1 MKTLIVLETWDP
13 QKDGVIQFVKQYT
26 KRYQASIFSTGKG
39 AAVSRFIKI
48 AGYPAPKITFGYLH
62 KLARLV
68 RQHDIIFL
76 QGYPGVNSSIAL
88 LLAKWYKKPVAS
100 YMHVNMK
107 EFIYTFL
114 RVPKFVA
121 NTLYKMSEILLKKA
135 YWVFVPYP
143 GYPDVHPKQTVT
155 PLGVDIDKFTNR
167 HHVNDPETFTIGYCG
182 RISPEK
188 NITLLRDMILRA
200 PSHYRL
206 LIVGDGDLEPHPNI
220 RVTGFVDNPEYYYN
234 KMDVFV
240 MPSRTETTSLATLEA
255 MACERPVIVSKVGF
269 MADYVK
275 KNVTGQF
282 LLQDSPDIL
291 LSKIQQLEHDTDL
304 RMQLGKNARQ
314 MVAYSFSWDRSI
326 NRIHKKLN
334 KIYIDHIANT

>member
-26 KRYQASIFSTGKG
+26 KRYPATVFTTGHG
-39 AAVSRFIKI
+39 AKPSRFINI
-48 AGYPAPKITFGYLH
+48 AGYPAPRVNVSYMKQLSKQI
-62 KLARLV
+62 RE
-68 RQHDIIFL
+68 HDIVFL
-76 QGYPGVNSSIAL
+76 QGYPGVNSTIAL
-88 LLAKWYKKPVAS
+88 LLAKWYKKPVTA
-100 YMHVNMK
+100 YMHVNME

-114 RVPKFVA
+114 RVPQLFAKL
-121 NTLYKMSEILLKKA
+121 LYKCSVKLLQKA
-135 YWVFVPYP
+135 YWIFVPYP
-143 GYPDVHPKQTVT
+143 GYPDVHAKQTVT
-155 PLGVDIDKFTNR
+155 PLGVDIDRFTNK
-167 HHVNDPETFTIGYCG
+167 HHMNDPDTFTIGYCG

-188 NITLLRDMILRA
+188 NVNLLRDVILRS
-200 PSHYRL
+200 PDHYRL
-206 LIVGDGDLEPHPNI
+206 LIVGDGDIEPHPKMT
-220 RVTGFVDNPEYYYN
+220 VTGFVDNPEYYYN
-234 KMDVFV
+234 KMDVFI

-255 MACERPVIVSKVGF
+255 MSCELPVIVSKVGF

-291 LSKIQQLEHDTDL
+291 LSKLQLLEHDEMF
-304 RMQLGKNARQ
+304 RNELGKNARQ